1 MISYTPNFED
11 VLLWRCFKDAGTGFY
26 VDVGANHPTHSS
38 VTRWFYDQGWSGIN
52 VEPTDLIQALRKE
65 RPRDVNLEL
74 ALADYEG
81 DATFYYHS
89 GNAGTSTLDEDSPES
104 VLQKA
109 GKVVELKVRV
119 STLEK
124 VLSEH
129 AAGRDIHFLK
139 IDAEGAEDAIV
150 RSAGLDRFRPIVIV
164 IESTEPY
171 TTKRKRTEWQVQLE
185 AARYR
190 FAYFDGINDFW
201 VRSESSE
208 LLEKFSVPINV
219 LDGFQAYD
227 YEAAGLRQYVAALEE
242 RVRQLGG
249 TPGKVKRRKSP
260 IKRAIKRVKRW
271 VHA

>member
-11 VLLWRCFKDAGTGFY
+11 VLLWRCFKDSGTGFY
-26 VDVGANHPTHSS
+26 VDVGANHPSHSS
-38 VTRWFYDQGWSGIN
+38 VTRWFYEQGWSGIN
-52 VEPTDLIQALRKE
+52 IEPTDMIRLLRE
-65 RPRDVNLEL
+65 DRPRDINLEI

-81 DATFYYHS
+81 VANFYYHS
-89 GNAGTSTLDEDSPES
+89 GNAGTSTLQEDSPQS

-124 VLSEH
+124 VLAEH
-129 AAGRDIHFLK
+129 AQGRDIHFLK

-150 RSAGLDRFRPIVIV
+150 RAAGLDRFRPKIIV

-171 TTKRKRTEWQVQLE
+171 TTNRKQSEWQQRLE

-201 VRSESSE
+201 VREESLE
-208 LLEKFSVPINV
+208 LLERFSVPINV
-219 LDGFQAYD
+219 LDDFQVYN
-227 YEAAGLRQYVAALEE
+227 YEVAGLRRQVAALEQKI
-242 RVRQLGG
+242 RALGG
-249 TPGKVKRRKSP
+249 TTGKAKRRKSR
-260 IKRAIKRVKRW
+260 IKRAIKAVRRW
-271 VHA
+271 AQV